1 MRLWD
6 GITVVGTLIDTT
18 LGASNTF
25 TGGNLVGANYLTGTL
40 TTNAQPNITSLGT
53 LASLSV
59 TGTTTSG
66 NFATAGNITASF
78 LVSNIA
84 TGTAPLTVASTTKV
98 TNLNADLL
106 DGYDTATAATANT
119 VVIRDA
125 NANITGNYFVGN
137 GSQLTGTVA
146 NANYAAYAG
155 TVLTNAQPNITSV
168 GTLTGLT
175 VSGGLVATGTGYVKT
190 SNIQD
195 SSGTITIVTGHN
207 AISGDVGIYG
217 NLTLGTSGVGGL
229 TTYGIT
235 ATGNVSLSGPNVTLG
250 DASNLHIAGGTAN
263 YFLQTDGAGNLTW
276 AAGGGG
282 GGGTPGGANTYVQFN
297 DAGSFAG
304 NANLTFNKT
313 TGTLFAGNITTGSGS
328 GGNISGANVITANT
342 YVGNISTAAQPN
354 ITSLGNLLSLTV
366 TGLVTLNSNA
376 NLKITGGSLG
386 ETLVTDGAGN
396 LTWAATGATG
406 LYEFD
411 DLSYSADG
419 SRGTFQL
426 TYNQVPSTLSDP
438 FSILVA
444 VNGSIQPAFVWNV
457 DVIWQSFV
465 LGAFK
470 GYTIIDT
477 GYITFSSPPPT
488 NSDIMVRT
496 QSGVSSTNV
505 KKYPFSPADI
515 MFGY

>member
-1 MRLWD
+1 
-6 GITVVGTLIDTT
+6 
-18 LGASNTF
+18 
-25 TGGNLVGANYLTGTL
+25 
-40 TTNAQPNITSLGT
+40 
-53 LASLSV
+53 
-59 TGTTTSG
+59 
-66 NFATAGNITASF
+66 
-78 LVSNIA
+78 
-84 TGTAPLTVASTTKV
+84 
-98 TNLNADLL
+98 
-106 DGYDTATAATANT
+106 
-119 VVIRDA
+119 
-125 NANITGNYFVGN
+125 
-137 GSQLTGTVA
+137 
-146 NANYAAYAG
+146 
-155 TVLTNAQPNITSV
+155 
-168 GTLTGLT
+168 
-175 VSGGLVATGTGYVKT
+175 
-190 SNIQD
+190 
-195 SSGTITIVTGHN
+195 
-207 AISGDVGIYG
+207 
-217 NLTLGTSGVGGL
+217 
-229 TTYGIT
+229 
-235 ATGNVSLSGPNVTLG
+235 
-250 DASNLHIAGGTAN
+250 
-263 YFLQTDGAGNLTW
+263 
-276 AAGGGG
+276 
-282 GGGTPGGANTYVQFN
+282 
-297 DAGSFAG
+297 
-304 NANLTFNKT
+304 
-313 TGTLFAGNITTGSGS
+313 
-328 GGNISGANVITANT
+328 
-342 YVGNISTAAQPN
+342 
-354 ITSLGNLLSLTV
+354 
-366 TGLVTLNSNA
+366 
-376 NLKITGGSLG
+376 LKITGGSLG